1 VIKAK
6 RGKMSILSPQFL
18 LNHINIVGEI
28 ISVMLLVLFDDF
40 FTQRVA
46 FRGADGLKSKLLEKS
61 KEKFKKRHRILI
73 KYAFE
78 FLTTIIFI
86 AYFFI
91 GYWILSEYVV
101 VPVLVRT
108 QGILLLT
115 IIIFFLVFSWV
126 LNDRKARRKFLG
138 YY

>member
-1 VIKAK
+1 
-6 RGKMSILSPQFL
+6 MSILSPQFL
-18 LNHINIVGEI
+18 LDNINLVGQI

-46 FRGADGLKSKLLEKS
+46 FRGADWLKFKLLEKS
-61 KEKFKKRHRILI
+61 KEKFKKRYRILI
-73 KYAFE
+73 KYSFE
-78 FLTTIIFI
+78 FLTTITFI
-86 AYFFI
+86 AYFFV

-108 QGILLLT
+108 QAILLLS

-126 LNDRKARRKFLG
+126 LNNRKARRKYLG

>member
-1 VIKAK
+1 
-6 RGKMSILSPQFL
+6 MSILSPQYL
-18 LNHINIVGEI
+18 LDNIDLVGQI
-28 ISVMLLVLFDDF
+28 IAVMLLVLFDDF

-46 FRGADGLKSKLLEKS
+46 FKGADWMKSKLLEKS
-61 KEKFKKRHRILI
+61 KEKFKKRYRIII

-78 FLTTIIFI
+78 FLNTITFI

-91 GYWILSEYVV
+91 GYWLLSEYVI

-108 QGILLLT
+108 QTILLPS